1 VTVLLRAETPLPSLP
16 SASGIEI
23 VGPTAYVVSDDAPF
37 LYLLDARTLASTGQ
51 VPLFDPADFGSG
63 RIPKTLK
70 PDLEAMTLLPGPAA
84 EDDGAS
90 GLLLL
95 GSGARPVREVGYFVP
110 LTPGRPV
117 RALALGALY
126 AHLRAA
132 LPAGAVLNLE
142 AAATSATELLLLQR
156 PVGGGPAVVFGLNL
170 ADVAAYLWQ
179 PGRPV
184 PALTRAL
191 PVALPTLDGYAAG
204 FSGAQVVDNQLLVTA
219 SVEAT
224 ADAVLDGPVLGSFV
238 GRVDLGTGRADL
250 IRLAW
255 PNGRWYRGKVEGL
268 AVRQQLG
275 PDQYELL
282 LVTDDDLGGSTA
294 VVAEWRG

>member
-1 VTVLLRAETPLPSLP
+1 VTVLLRAETPLPGLP

-23 VGPTAYVVSDDAPF
+23 VGPTAYVVSDDAPS
-37 LYLLDARTLASTGQ
+37 LYLLDARTLAPTGQ
-51 VPLFDPADFGSG
+51 VQLFDPTDFGSG
-63 RIPKTLK
+63 RIPKALK
-70 PDLEAMTLLPGPAA
+70 PDLEALTQLPGP
-84 EDDGAS
+84 DGAP

-110 LTPGRPV
+110 LMSGRPV
-117 RALALGALY
+117 RPLALGALY
-126 AHLRAA
+126 AQLRAA

-179 PGRPV
+179 PGQPL
-184 PALTRAL
+184 PALTRVL
-191 PVALPTLDGYAAG
+191 PVALPTLDSYAAG
-204 FSGAQVVDNQLLVTA
+204 FSGAQVVDNQLLITA

-224 ADAVLDGPVLGSFV
+224 ADAVLDGPVLGSYV
-238 GRVDLGTGRADL
+238 GRVDLRTGHADL
-250 IRLAW
+250 TRLAW
-255 PNGRWYRGKVEGL
+255 PDGRWYRGKIEGL

-275 PDQYELL
+275 PGHYELL
-282 LVTDDDLGGSTA
+282 LVTDDDAGGSTA